1 MACLDCEGNK
11 WSRDLRGVLV
21 HKFHSSARKKFI
33 VTNPTRTKFS
43 PSLSLSALLTEEV
56 MAPFKLHGSVL
67 STNTQR
73 VLATLY
79 EKDVE
84 FELVNVNLGAGE
96 QKQEPHISLNPFGL
110 VPAAVIGDLKLFESR
125 AISQYVAH
133 QYSSQGTH
141 LGAAGNGYAI
151 ILVWQEVESHQF
163 DPSASK
169 LVWEQVFKPVFGL
182 QTDAALVAET
192 EVTLGK
198 VLDVYEAR
206 LSHSKYLAG
215 DSFTLADLHHLPNIQ
230 ALQGTPSKKLFD
242 SRPRV
247 CAWVARITGRPA
259 WGKVLSLCPK

>member
-1 MACLDCEGNK
+1 
-11 WSRDLRGVLV
+11 
-21 HKFHSSARKKFI
+21 
-33 VTNPTRTKFS
+33 
-43 PSLSLSALLTEEV
+43 

-133 QYSSQGTH
+133 QYSSQGDSP
-141 LGAAGNGYAI
+141 GRCRQRVRNN
-151 ILVWQEVESHQF
+151 F
-163 DPSASK
+163 
-169 LVWEQVFKPVFGL
+169 
-182 QTDAALVAET
+182 DAALVAET

-230 ALQGTPSKKLFD
+230 ALLGTPSKKLFD

-259 WGKVLSLCPK
+259 WGKEQLGGEVPVWFSKYGRSIWFYASHPRCRSEAGTGCAEKEVVK

>member
-1 MACLDCEGNK
+1 MHIVIQANK
-11 WSRDLRGVLV
+11 NR
-21 HKFHSSARKKFI
+21 
-33 VTNPTRTKFS
+33 N
-43 PSLSLSALLTEEV
+43 LSFSALFTEEV
-56 MAPFKLHGSVL
+56 MAPLKLHGSVL

-79 EKDVE
+79 EKEVE

-96 QKQEPHISLNPFGL
+96 HKQEPHISLNPFGL
-110 VPAAVIGDLKLFESR
+110 VPAAVDGDLKLFESR

-133 QYSSQGTH
+133 QYASKGTQ
-141 LGAAGNGYAI
+141 LGAAGNRYAT

-169 LVWEQVFKPVFGL
+169 LVWEQVFKPIFGL
-182 QTDAALVAET
+182 PTDAALVAET

-206 LSHSKYLAG
+206 LSQSKYLAS

-230 ALQGTPSKKLFD
+230 ALLGTPSKKLFD
-242 SRPRV
+242 SRPHV
-247 CAWVARITGRPA
+247 SAWVASITGRPA
-259 WGKVLSLCPK
+259 WGKVLAMLPK